1 MELEAD
7 LAASTAKIKI
17 LQSDEVDQEAPGDG
31 MNEYYDSHH
40 EPETM
45 ESNVE
50 FVQLGAVPKTP
61 LHQTILSLHRPPPTR
76 GTNTPE
82 NKPQNKNLTEKH
94 KTDTANHNRIVTHA
108 AQDNLDVVI
117 RRQNDIAELI
127 VSQQNLSR
135 LPAREISVFDGNPL
149 AYQSFIHAFEHLI
162 EDKTK
167 NNQDRLYY
175 LEQFTSG
182 LPRDLVRSCL
192 HMDERRGYSEARH
205 LLKEHFGSEIKVSGA
220 YLEKAFN

>member
-1 MELEAD
+1 M
-7 LAASTAKIKI
+7 
-17 LQSDEVDQEAPGDG
+17 
-31 MNEYYDSHH
+31 
-40 EPETM
+40 
-45 ESNVE
+45 
-50 FVQLGAVPKTP
+50 
-61 LHQTILSLHRPPPTR
+61 
-76 GTNTPE
+76 
-82 NKPQNKNLTEKH
+82 
-94 KTDTANHNRIVTHA
+94 
-108 AQDNLDVVI
+108 
-117 RRQNDIAELI
+117 
-127 VSQQNLSR
+127 
-135 LPAREISVFDGNPL
+135 FDGNPL

>member
-1 MELEAD
+1 MARAAALKEKHTLQLEETKLKSKMEQMELEVD
-7 LAASTAKIKI
+7 LVASTANIKI

-31 MNEYYDSHH
+31 MNEYYNSHH

-45 ESNVE
+45 ESNVD

-61 LHQTILSLHRPPPTR
+61 LHQTILSLHRAPPTR

-94 KTDTANHNRIVTHA
+94 KTKTANHNRTITHA

-127 VSQQNLSR
+127 VSDSACLGYQQWRFLCLMVTHWHISLLSM
-135 LPAREISVFDGNPL
+135 
-149 AYQSFIHAFEHLI
+149 HLN
-162 EDKTK
+162 T
-167 NNQDRLYY
+167 
-175 LEQFTSG
+175 
-182 LPRDLVRSCL
+182 
-192 HMDERRGYSEARH
+192 
-205 LLKEHFGSEIKVSGA
+205 
-220 YLEKAFN
+220 